1 MSIVASAVK
10 PHVNASTSNP
20 KGYREYRE
28 YPDVY
33 SIAEIVFVDGTKTEF
48 MVKAGKG
55 IAGYLRDELRD
66 HQSLTLRNDSDVL
79 VVTREQLRCFTLRQ
93 ITQENN

>member
-1 MSIVASAVK
+1 MSITGSTVN
-10 PHVNASTSNP
+10 PHLP
-20 KGYREYRE
+20 EQ
-28 YPDVY
+28 YPATY

-48 MVKAGKG
+48 MVKAGNG
-55 IAGYLRDELRD
+55 IAKYLRDELRD
-66 HQSLTLRNDSDVL
+66 HQCLTLRNDSDVL

>member
-1 MSIVASAVK
+1 MGITPSTVN
-10 PHVNASTSNP
+10 PHLPA
-20 KGYREYRE
+20 R
-28 YPDVY
+28 YPDTY

-55 IAGYLRDELRD
+55 IAKYLRDELRD
-66 HQSLTLRNDSDVL
+66 HQCLTLRNDSDVL

>member
-1 MSIVASAVK
+1 MSIMASAVN
-10 PHVNASTSNP
+10 PHLP
-20 KGYREYRE
+20 EK
-28 YPDVY
+28 YPNIY

>member
-1 MSIVASAVK
+1 MS
-10 PHVNASTSNP
+10 NG